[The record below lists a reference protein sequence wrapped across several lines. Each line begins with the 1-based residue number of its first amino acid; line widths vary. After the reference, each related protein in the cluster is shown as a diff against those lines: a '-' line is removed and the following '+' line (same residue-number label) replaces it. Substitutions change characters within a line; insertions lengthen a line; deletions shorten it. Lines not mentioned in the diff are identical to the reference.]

1 MVKNIFNYWNFL
13 ESVKVK
19 DIVFF
24 ILNYKVFLFVVIYIF
39 LLYKEIWFCNLNI

>member
-13 ESVKVK
+13 VSVKVK

-39 LLYKEIWFCNLNI
+39 YCIKKFDFVI